1 MTIWGM
7 APTGQ
12 AFQAQIGS
20 RGSIYAQEQL
30 EGVDYLN
37 ENAVIHCN
45 LKSPNILLHENLSAK
60 AANFEFSMFMTEI
73 EQTHLTTNMKGNYRY
88 LGRKY
93 ALMLQLREK
102 SDVYSLGVVLFK
114 VFCSSNVIDSSLPS
128 EIPIFD
134 QEPKFGT

>member
-1 MTIWGM
+1 M
-7 APTGQ
+7 
-12 AFQAQIGS
+12 
-20 RGSIYAQEQL
+20 
-30 EGVDYLN
+30 
-37 ENAVIHCN
+37 
-45 LKSPNILLHENLSAK
+45 KSPNILLHENLSAK